1 MYLQCKER
9 DLFHYDNTLPG
20 LLFVEMVATKTL
32 LDANTGVQHTYL
44 WLCLSGHQW
53 GTPMRASWGP
63 LALRKSSI
71 TPLRRRCGRMLLCL
85 GLYSHNYT
93 LKLRSH
99 WHRIVS
105 SGGGGLISG
114 SAQAFSPSG
123 WLFSDFHSFCAVYPQ
138 KGRTEFD
145 DDDDEDGSEDNSPQ
159 IPYQMKPP
167 PEGCCT
173 TNGLYTYMHKF
184 RVKFSTLFLMH
195 PTLKCAWM

>member
-1 MYLQCKER
+1 MYLQYKER

-20 LLFVEMVATKTL
+20 LLFVEMVATETL
-32 LDANTGVQHTYL
+32 LDANTKCSAQGYL

-71 TPLRRRCGRMLLCL
+71 TPLRRRCGRTLLCL

-114 SAQAFSPSG
+114 SAQAFSRSG
-123 WLFSDFHSFCAVYPQ
+123 WLFSDFHSSLFVLCILKKAGQNLMMTMMRMAQRITALKYPIRWSPLLRDAVAQ
-138 KGRTEFD
+138 MVCIHTCINSGL
-145 DDDDEDGSEDNSPQ
+145 NSPH
-159 IPYQMKPP
+159 Y
-167 PEGCCT
+167 
-173 TNGLYTYMHKF
+173 F
-184 RVKFSTLFLMH
+184 
-195 PTLKCAWM
+195 

>member
-1 MYLQCKER
+1 MIIFCQVYGLWKWWQQKQTTLGCKSKCSAQ
-9 DLFHYDNTLPG
+9 G
-20 LLFVEMVATKTL
+20 
-32 LDANTGVQHTYL
+32 YL
-44 WLCLSGHQW
+44 WLCPSGHQW

-71 TPLRRRCGRMLLCL
+71 TPLRRRCGRTLLCL
-85 GLYSHNYT
+85 GLFSHNYT

-105 SGGGGLISG
+105 SGGGGVNNRLS
-114 SAQAFSPSG
+114 SSFFPFRLTFV
-123 WLFSDFHSFCAVYPQ
+123 WFPLKSFCAVYLQ

-173 TNGLYTYMHKF
+173 TDGLYSYIHVYIQGSILHIMF
-184 RVKFSTLFLMH
+184 NASYS
-195 PTLKCAWM
+195 